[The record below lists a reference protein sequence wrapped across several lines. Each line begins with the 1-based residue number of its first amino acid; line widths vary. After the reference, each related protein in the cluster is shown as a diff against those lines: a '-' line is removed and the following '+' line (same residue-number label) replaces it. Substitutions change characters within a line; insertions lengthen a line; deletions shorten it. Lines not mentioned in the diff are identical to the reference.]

1 MTNNSSN
8 PFLTSDRLALFP
20 DSTRIRNDSL
30 FIAGHDLAS
39 LADRYLTPLY
49 VYDRATL
56 DACVAD
62 YKSALRNYYP
72 AVSHITYAGKAF
84 LCIASAESTQVHNHF
99 VDCTA

>member
-1 MTNNSSN
+1 MANNNNLSN
-8 PFLTSDRLALFP
+8 PFLTADRLALFP

-39 LADRYLTPLY
+39 LADHYLTPLY

-62 YKSALRNYYP
+62 YKSALRTYYP
-72 AVSHITYAGKAF
+72 AASHITYAGKAF
-84 LCIASAESTQVHNHF
+84 L
-99 VDCTA
+99 

>member
-1 MTNNSSN
+1 MADNSTH

-39 LADRYLTPLY
+39 LADLYLTPLY

-56 DACVAD
+56 DACVTD
-62 YKSALRNYYP
+62 YKSALRTYYP
-72 AVSHITYAGKAF
+72 VSSHITYAGKAY
-84 LCIASAESTQVHNHF
+84 LCKAIAE
-99 VDCTA
+99 